1 MGSRRPQQIAFTRQ
15 ILPQKTRFCRAAI
28 FRELKKSNE
37 INALSAARHGM
48 AIAMVAS
55 TVCARSTER
64 HDGEVPWVSLMH

>member
-1 MGSRRPQQIAFTRQ
+1 MGSRGQQQMAFTRQ
-15 ILPQKTRFCRAAI
+15 ILPQQTPFCRAAI
-28 FRELKKSNE
+28 FCELQNIKK
-37 INALSAARHGM
+37 INALRTIRHGM